1 MNLNKKKENLLLD
14 IEKIKK
20 MNNLIKS
27 RLIEKNEDLTKSKN
41 FIDENNKIQKNNLL
55 KKYEIEIKEIE
66 SNLEENFIKNKSIIL
81 EKIIPN
87 KNLNTSNFLENKN
100 NELYENYQ
108 KVLEEQYEINCKFL
122 KQEFSLNK
130 IKEINKFTESMIIEK
145 NEKLN
150 EYKNNILNLENQYFN
165 SLKNE
170 RENFKLISYQTDEF
184 LKEKF
189 NQSLINY
196 DKIKKELIS
205 DSDIFINKFIEK
217 LNKNKSE
224 KYEIEIEEFLYQLK
238 DKINLKFQKY
248 KNSYDLLEGEYKYKI
263 LVMNYLLEIL
273 NNIIKNSIDN
283 KDNNEQIIQNII
295 NFSKDKIESYK
306 VKYIKEKE
314 KKLYPFLKDLKYI
327 KINRNKSFNNIFYS
341 KNNNNYDN
349 KQIVKKS
356 NKNEKQSIIFSSERI
371 SENENKE
378 IENKINN
385 NLNNNKNTINK
396 INENEYYNFSKV
408 KSNKIPSLKDYILNN
423 LDDIEKSLYNEI
435 IIFLSNEYLKVE
447 NIKKYGT
454 ITPYINLKLNIL
466 ILDKIRLYTED
477 TFNYIHQNF
486 SNWKFRMF
494 FKEKLELL
502 IINISDYKKNFL
514 IDETKINNSNN
525 KINHSYSTN
534 NYFNKLK
541 YNFISKYSI

>member
-1 MNLNKKKENLLLD
+1 MYNSTKLIKLNENLLNKNENEVDKKKENGKIPIQENIIDVKEVQYKSNNKNKNITIPILTEYYLKNLGYEENKLYNEIISFLKSEYKKVENINKYGTITTYTNLKLNILILD
-14 IEKIKK
+14 KIK
-20 MNNLIKS
+20 LYT
-27 RLIEKNEDLTKSKN
+27 EDTFN
-41 FIDENNKIQKNNLL
+41 FIQKNIL
-55 KKYEIEIKEIE
+55 
-66 SNLEENFIKNKSIIL
+66 SRKNK
-81 EKIIPN
+81 N
-87 KNLNTSNFLENKN
+87 
-100 NELYENYQ
+100 
-108 KVLEEQYEINCKFL
+108 
-122 KQEFSLNK
+122 
-130 IKEINKFTESMIIEK
+130 
-145 NEKLN
+145 
-150 EYKNNILNLENQYFN
+150 
-165 SLKNE
+165 
-170 RENFKLISYQTDEF
+170 
-184 LKEKF
+184 
-189 NQSLINY
+189 
-196 DKIKKELIS
+196 
-205 DSDIFINKFIEK
+205 
-217 LNKNKSE
+217 
-224 KYEIEIEEFLYQLK
+224 
-238 DKINLKFQKY
+238 
-248 KNSYDLLEGEYKYKI
+248 
-263 LVMNYLLEIL
+263 
-273 NNIIKNSIDN
+273 
-283 KDNNEQIIQNII
+283 
-295 NFSKDKIESYK
+295 
-306 VKYIKEKE
+306 YIKEKLE
-314 KKLYPFLKDLKYI
+314 LLVEHILDYKKNFLIDEN
-327 KINRNKSFNNIFYS
+327 KINKSFNNIFYS

-435 IIFLSNEYLKVE
+435 IIFLNNEYSKVE

-534 NYFNKLK
+534 SYFNKPK